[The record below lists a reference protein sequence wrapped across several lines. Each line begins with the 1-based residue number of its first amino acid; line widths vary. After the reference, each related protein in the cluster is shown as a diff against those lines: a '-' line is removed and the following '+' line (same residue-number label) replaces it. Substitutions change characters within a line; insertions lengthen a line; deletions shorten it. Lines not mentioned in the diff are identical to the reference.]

1 MGFSYLTVINNVEPY
16 LPALLC
22 LSALRFTRLSL
33 SYQSFLSVSLRL
45 AIPSL
50 AYRLA
55 LVKPRLT
62 LWTVCVG
69 RLRVELRSTAY
80 QTVALT
86 VMLPPIAR
94 GCSAAGS
101 KVLFHT
107 GQLQRIAPIRE
118 FSFCNAHSQTSII
131 PLNPSVVSSYS
142 HNFEPCRICRYCPD
156 STGTQNRCATFNANT
171 RYSWQMHL
179 RPMHVHTRS
188 DHLLP
193 VN

>member
-1 MGFSYLTVINNVEPY
+1 MGFSYLTVIHNVGPY

-22 LSALRFTRLSL
+22 LSAPRFTRLSL

-94 GCSAAGS
+94 SCSASCS

-107 GQLQRIAPIRE
+107 GLLQGIAPIRE
-118 FSFCNAHSQTSII
+118 FPCRHVHSQTHGR
-131 PLNPSVVSSYS
+131 N
-142 HNFEPCRICRYCPD
+142 
-156 STGTQNRCATFNANT
+156 TGTRTLSASPQTSRAHPLTL
-171 RYSWQMHL
+171 YSDCYMK
-179 RPMHVHTRS
+179 S
-188 DHLLP
+188 
-193 VN
+193 